1 MLKRKIPAQIGWLD
15 DRQTYQP
22 VLSNRRYDAALAGQF
37 LERLAGW
44 LVSVALVI
52 LAYRLSENIAVV
64 AAIILALI
72 APRLIV
78 QAIPSLPSWRDPCRA
93 ATVLALARVPL
104 VAGLLLVTARQDLL
118 WAVLLV
124 GAIGTLNALADA
136 THCVAL
142 PLTTPRR
149 DLSAISLVLGRAEQ
163 FAMVVGGI
171 SVAVLVAAWSERT
184 AFALAIAALLGAAAL
199 ITWGRRG
206 SDAVLTPRNNSG
218 QTAGTSVLSDVKLL
232 VAGLFAGA
240 VIGMGLRVMLV
251 EIIVGQLDFSEALYA
266 LMIGVVGFG
275 ALLGPPISIPRL
287 LIRIPGEA
295 LTIAG
300 VIALAVATAFIGVV
314 GSAILIALALVAC
327 GTIAVTNDLIVTTLA
342 RRIVPVGQVEGT
354 FTALG
359 ATIIAGQIVAL
370 MAIAGLSQLW
380 EADIVLISMSALCV
394 AVVAAFWAGS
404 RLDRARQ
411 PLHPPATSKD
421 AA

>member
-15 DRQTYQP
+15 DRQTYHP
-22 VLSNRRYDAALAGQF
+22 VLSNRRYNAALAGQF

-52 LAYRLSENIAVV
+52 LVYQLSENIAVV
-64 AAIILALI
+64 AAIVLALV

-78 QAIPSLPSWRDPCRA
+78 QAIRSLPSWRDPCRA
-93 ATVLALARVPL
+93 ATILALARVPL
-104 VAGLLLVTARQDLL
+104 VAGLLLITTRQDLL
-118 WAVLLV
+118 WGVLLV

-136 THCVAL
+136 TQCVAL
-142 PLTTPRR
+142 PQTTPRR

-171 SVAVLVAAWSERT
+171 CVAILVAAWSERA
-184 AFALAIAALLGAAAL
+184 AFALAIVALLGAAAL
-199 ITWGRRG
+199 IAGSRRG
-206 SDAVLTPRNNSG
+206 RETVVSTRNAPERA
-218 QTAGTSVLSDVKLL
+218 AGPSAFADVKLL

-251 EIIVGQLDFSEALYA
+251 EIIVGQLAFSEAIYA

-275 ALLGPPISIPRL
+275 ALLGPPVSIPRL
-287 LIRIPGEA
+287 LIRIPGEF

-314 GSAILIALALVAC
+314 GSGALIALALVAC
-327 GTIAVTNDLIVTTLA
+327 GTIAVTNDLIATTLA

-354 FTALG
+354 FTVLG
-359 ATIIAGQIVAL
+359 ATIIAGQIVSL

-380 EADIVLISMSALCV
+380 QADIVLISMSALCV

-404 RLDRARQ
+404 RLERPRG
-411 PLHPPATSKD
+411 PIYPPDTSKD